1 MITRVRSW
9 CVGGLSSTCIEGVI
23 VHAYFHVFINEP
35 FLDRSHFEN
44 GRKLSMGLVMC
55 FVSEFE
61 TMRFELVT

>member
-1 MITRVRSW
+1 MYRRDP
-9 CVGGLSSTCIEGVI
+9 EGVI

-35 FLDRSHFEN
+35 FPDLLHFEN

-61 TMRFELVT
+61 TMRFESVT